1 MKVHKIDKNDKA
13 DKLPLH
19 PIVSNIGAASFELA
33 QYLAKLLSRVSKK
46 EYTVQ
51 CSIEFIKH
59 IKTVPHGYYLVSF
72 DVISLFTNISLDATS
87 FETHFR

>member
-1 MKVHKIDKNDKA
+1 MKVHKIDRNDKV

-19 PIVSNIGAASFELA
+19 PIPSNIGAASFELA

-51 CSIEFIKH
+51 SSIDFIKH

-72 DVISLFTNISLDATS
+72 DVISSFTNIPLDATS
-87 FETHFR
+87 FETHFQ